1 MTENRCCT
9 CGSVIPEG
17 RQVCLICEKTNEC
30 RGNIETEKH
39 GEENYTV
46 CKKKQKMKLFSSS
59 GTKRDS
65 LKRTKNHHC

>member
-1 MTENRCCT
+1 MTENRCCA

-17 RQVCLICEKTNEC
+17 RQVCLICEKTKV
-30 RGNIETEKH
+30 EKH
-39 GEENYTV
+39 GEESYTV
-46 CKKKQKMKLFSSS
+46 CKKKQKKKLFSSS